1 MTTIRPLLAAL
12 AFAVP
17 ITVSPA
23 TAAPAIPPESVID
36 AALVV
41 AECVFDHAEI
51 EAEIAPLGGLDDGL
65 ILVDIPCWM
74 AAYQAGSILIAF
86 DPDAFDPDASER
98 ARLLRFPVPSAD
110 GFTDTPSLTFP
121 DYDPE
126 TKRIT
131 SLHRGRGL
139 GDCGSAGRWQW
150 SAGSFVLE
158 SYWEKPDCDGELFDP
173 FGEPQAWRV
182 YP

>member
-1 MTTIRPLLAAL
+1 MTTIRLLLAAL
-12 AFAVP
+12 ALAASSAV
-17 ITVSPA
+17 TPA
-23 TAAPAIPPESVID
+23 SAAPATPPETVID
-36 AALVV
+36 AALVE
-41 AECVFDHAEI
+41 AECVFYYSDI
-51 EAEIAPLGGLDDGL
+51 ETEIAPVGALDDGL
-65 ILVDIPCWM
+65 MLVEIPCWM

-86 DPDAFDPDASER
+86 DPDATEN

-121 DYDPE
+121 EYDPE

-173 FGEPQAWRV
+173 FGEPEAWRV